1 MWLKG
6 RVKHFF
12 WTFSVPS
19 TRLDN
24 TLALSPFAYQVLMG
38 RFGLKDTHKHTS
50 KFQTKTIFS
59 NSNSKGVWILERL

>member
-24 TLALSPFAYQVLMG
+24 TLALSPFTYQVLMG
-38 RFGLKDTHKHTS
+38 RFGLKDTHRGHTQAYQQIS
-50 KFQTKTIFS
+50 DKDHLFKQ
-59 NSNSKGVWILERL
+59 